1 MMTSEETI
9 KRDKL
14 IIDSLEARLGRAE
27 TELTATKQENTQLR
41 ALFASFMGVPEM
53 GLMLQRNAGAMQQ
66 IPFFPPTQPMQ
77 PEVFAMPSASPPNLQ
92 ATTPVSFT
100 GVPDLDSL
108 VNLEDYDDD
117 VEDESTDGQR
127 KKRLKSM

>member
-14 IIDSLEARLGRAE
+14 IIDTLETRLTQALAE
-27 TELTATKQENTQLR
+27 NTATKQENTQFR
-41 ALFASFMGVPEM
+41 ALFTTFMSMPEF
-53 GLMLQRNAGAMQQ
+53 GLMLQRHAGAMQQ
-66 IPFFPPTQPMQ
+66 IPLFPPTQPMQ
-77 PEVFAMPSASPPNLQ
+77 PEVFAMPSTSPPNLQ

-117 VEDESTDGQR
+117 VEDENTDGQR